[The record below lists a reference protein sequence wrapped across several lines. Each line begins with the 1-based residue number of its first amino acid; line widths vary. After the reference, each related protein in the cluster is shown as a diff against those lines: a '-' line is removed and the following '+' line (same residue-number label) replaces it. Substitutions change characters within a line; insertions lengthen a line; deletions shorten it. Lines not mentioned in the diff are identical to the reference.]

1 MVTMARLK
9 AVTADG
15 LTALH
20 VAIACGQREV
30 EQPTKWW
37 AGNNWETSWQWDLA
51 SVWDLCFFSV
61 AGLKVKICAFF
72 ISLNH
77 LTTKQTFSLSLYFKR
92 LLQLWLAKLLLLL
105 LLWKSNLLLNSKW
118 IVNLLI
124 HVDPRFSAGH
134 AAFVGKW
141 FCLEP
146 KGWREEDHHA
156 SCVV

>member
-37 AGNNWETSWQWDLA
+37 AGNNWETSWQRDLA
-51 SVWDLCFFSV
+51 SVWDLCFFVMQDWKWRSV
-61 AGLKVKICAFF
+61 FFSSASTTSPLSKLVASVSTSKV
-72 ISLNH
+72 
-77 LTTKQTFSLSLYFKR
+77 
-92 LLQLWLAKLLLLL
+92 LQLWLAKLLLPL

-124 HVDPRFSAGH
+124 YVDPRFSVGH

>member
-61 AGLKVKICAFF
+61 AGLKVKICVFSSA
-72 ISLNH
+72 S
-77 LTTKQTFSLSLYFKR
+77 TTSPLSKLVASVSTSKV
-92 LLQLWLAKLLLLL
+92 LQLWLAKLLLLL
-105 LLWKSNLLLNSKW
+105 LLNGLWTCWSMLIQDSAQVTQLLLESG
-118 IVNLLI
+118 
-124 HVDPRFSAGH
+124 SAWSLRDE
-134 AAFVGKW
+134 GKKTIMLPVW
-141 FCLEP
+141 FKHWLQ
-146 KGWREEDHHA
+146 
-156 SCVV
+156 